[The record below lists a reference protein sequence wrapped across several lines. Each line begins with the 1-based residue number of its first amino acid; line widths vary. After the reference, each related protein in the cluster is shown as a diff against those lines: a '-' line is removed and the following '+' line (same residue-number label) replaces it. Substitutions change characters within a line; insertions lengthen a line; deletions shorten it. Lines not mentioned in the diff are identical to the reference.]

1 MPLTAQVAQDI
12 VVELSIYAIYCT
24 NLILFQNI
32 CTMRCPYC
40 ECTNTKVVD
49 SRESGAS
56 IRRRREC
63 ALCGRRFTT
72 YERAQTKSMMV
83 VKRDGRREEFS
94 RDKLWASLTKA
105 CAKRP
110 LAVGS
115 IDRMIDDIEAN
126 LSEQG
131 KAEFPSQSIGEMVM
145 GRLSDLD
152 QVAYIRFAS
161 VYLDFSDAESFKTAI
176 DALLETSD
184 SSNGHAD
191 INQLALLD
199 GDGSAGECSSAE
211 SPPQEQPDPST

>member
-1 MPLTAQVAQDI
+1 MH
-12 VVELSIYAIYCT
+12 
-24 NLILFQNI
+24 
-32 CTMRCPYC
+32 CPYC
-40 ECTNTKVVD
+40 ECENTKVVD

-72 YERAQTKSMMV
+72 YEQVQMKAMMV

-94 RDKLWASLTKA
+94 RGKLWSSLTKA

-110 LAVGS
+110 LAIAR

-131 KAEFPSQSIGEMVM
+131 KAEFDSRAIGEMVM
-145 GRLSDLD
+145 SRLSDLD

-161 VYLDFSDAESFKTAI
+161 VYLDFSDVESFKTEI
-176 DALLETSD
+176 DTLLEPSD
-184 SSNGHAD
+184 SSNGQAD
-191 INQLALLD
+191 INQLALLS
-199 GDGSAGECSSAE
+199 GDVSSVPDSPAE
-211 SPPQEQPDPST
+211 PLQEHSNRRTTQSP

>member
-1 MPLTAQVAQDI
+1 
-12 VVELSIYAIYCT
+12 
-24 NLILFQNI
+24 
-32 CTMRCPYC
+32 MRCPYC

-72 YERAQTKSMMV
+72 YERVQTKSMMV

-145 GRLSDLD
+145 GRLSDMD

-161 VYLDFSDAESFKTAI
+161 VYLDFNDVESFKVEI
-176 DALLETSD
+176 DALLETGNSR
-184 SSNGHAD
+184 NGHPDISQLELIDGD
-191 INQLALLD
+191 IN
-199 GDGSAGECSSAE
+199 AGKRPVEE
-211 SPPQEQPDPST
+211 HPPQAQSEPSV